1 MQGIKRGIHRRAWYG
16 LTLIEL
22 LLVLGIS
29 TFLLL
34 QFAQPAWQEL
44 HQRKQVE
51 LMMTELQ
58 QFIAMARSSA
68 VSLNSMVTLCRSD
81 DGNQCRGRWKD
92 GSILFTD
99 ANADHILNADDRLL
113 FRLPALAPEIQ
124 GNLAF
129 NAFRNRQYLQMTP
142 QGSTNF
148 QNGNFTWCPADGNLR
163 LARQLIVSVSGRTR
177 MARDSNG
184 DGIVE
189 NSQGQPLDCGQ
200 P

>member
-1 MQGIKRGIHRRAWYG
+1 MKRSCRG

-29 TFLLL
+29 AFLLL
-34 QFAQPAWQEL
+34 RLAQPGWQEIQ
-44 HQRKQVE
+44 QRKQVE
-51 LMMTELQ
+51 LMMIELQ

-68 VSLNSMVTLCRSD
+68 VSHNSMVTLCRSD
-81 DGNQCRGRWKD
+81 DGLQCRGRWTD

-99 ANADHILNADDRLL
+99 ANADHILNQEDRLL
-113 FRLPALAPEIQ
+113 FRLPAPAPAAE
-124 GNLAF
+124 GELAF

-163 LARQLIVSVSGRTR
+163 QARQLIVSVSGRTR
-177 MARDSNG
+177 MARDSDG

-189 NSQGQPLDCGQ
+189 NSQGRPLDCD
-200 P
+200 

>member
-1 MQGIKRGIHRRAWYG
+1 MQAIKQGIRRRASYG
-16 LTLIEL
+16 LTFIEL
-22 LLVLGIS
+22 LLVLGICG
-29 TFLLL
+29 FLLL
-34 QFAQPAWQEL
+34 RFAQPSWQEL
-44 HQRKQVE
+44 QQRKQVE
-51 LMMTELQ
+51 LMMAELQ
-58 QFIAMARSSA
+58 QSIAMARSSA
-68 VSLNSMVTLCRSD
+68 VSHNSMVTLCRSN
-81 DGNQCRGRWKD
+81 DGSQCRGRWKD

-99 ANADHILNADDRLL
+99 ANADHILNEDDRLL
-113 FRLPALAPEIQ
+113 FRLPALAPGIQ

-148 QNGNFTWCPADGNLR
+148 QNGNFTWCPTDGNLR

-177 MARDSNG
+177 MARDSDR

>member
-1 MQGIKRGIHRRAWYG
+1 MQLVNHGIHRRTG
-16 LTLIEL
+16 QGFTLIEL

-44 HQRKQVE
+44 RQRRQVE
-51 LMMTELQ
+51 LIMLELQ
-58 QFIAMARSSA
+58 QFIVMARSSA
-68 VSLNSMVTLCRSD
+68 VSHNSMVTLCRSD
-81 DGNQCRGRWKD
+81 DGRQCRGRWND

-99 ANADHILNADDRLL
+99 ANADHILNEDDRLL
-113 FRLPALAPEIQ
+113 FRLSSLPPAAH

-129 NAFRNRQYLQMTP
+129 NAFRNRQYLQLTP

-177 MARDSNG
+177 MARDSDG

-189 NSQGQPLDCGQ
+189 NSQGQPLDCR
-200 P
+200 

>member
-1 MQGIKRGIHRRAWYG
+1 MQKTRQGF
-16 LTLIEL
+16 TLIEL

-29 TFLLL
+29 AFLLL
-34 QFAQPAWQEL
+34 RLAQPWWQEL

-51 LMMTELQ
+51 LMMIELQ
-58 QFIAMARSSA
+58 QFIVMARSSA
-68 VSLNSMVTLCRSD
+68 VSHNSMVTLCRSD
-81 DGNQCRGRWKD
+81 DGRQCRGRWKD

-99 ANADHILNADDRLL
+99 ANADHVINGDDRLL
-113 FRLPALAPEIQ
+113 FRMPAPATAAFGELD
-124 GNLAF
+124 F
-129 NAFRNRQYLQMTP
+129 NAFRNRQYLQLTP

-177 MARDSNG
+177 MARDSDG

-189 NSQGQPLDCGQ
+189 NSQGQPLDCD
-200 P
+200 